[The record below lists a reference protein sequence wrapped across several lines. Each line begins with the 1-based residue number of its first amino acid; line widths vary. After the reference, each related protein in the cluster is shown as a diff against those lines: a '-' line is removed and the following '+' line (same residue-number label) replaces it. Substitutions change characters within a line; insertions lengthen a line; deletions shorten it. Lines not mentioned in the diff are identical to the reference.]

1 MKKFFSKKRNIVIVI
16 VLVIALAA
24 GGVGGY
30 FYYTG
35 GSSGDDVAYVSSVA
49 TITGQTANGL
59 NNRYAGVVEAEE
71 TWSATLDS
79 SLTVDETF
87 VEVGQEVEAGTPLF
101 SYDMTETE
109 ANLKKAQLDLERANN
124 ELATMQNDINELVA
138 ARDATGDESAKA
150 EYTVEIQQAQ
160 LDLTSKQYDITSQ
173 KEEISKLQETI
184 SKGTVNSKIA
194 GVVKSIANSNDM
206 FSSDSSAY
214 ITIVNMNK
222 FQIKGSVNEQNLS
235 SLSADLPVIVYSRA
249 DKDTYWKGTITKV
262 DSNNATSN
270 ASEDSGDSMTSS
282 SNYPF
287 YVSVEDVTGL
297 NMGQHV
303 YIELDQGQL
312 DEDAK
317 GIMLEE
323 YYIDLTDEE
332 HPFVWV
338 DDNGRLAKREVT
350 LGSYDE
356 ETMKYEIKKGLELTD
371 LIAMP
376 YDGLKEGMKTENMDD
391 VASDEEM
398 DSEELEDG
406 EDEMSEDVTEGDVSE
421 DVTEGDASEESG
433 DIEESQG
440 EEVQGF
446 ESIEE

>member
-1 MKKFFSKKRNIVIVI
+1 MKAFFSKKKNIVIVV

-30 FYYTG
+30 YFYTN
-35 GSSGDDVAYVSSVA
+35 GSSGDEVAYVSSVA

-71 TWSATLDS
+71 TWSASLDGT
-79 SLTVDETF
+79 LTVDETF

-109 ANLKKAQLDLERANN
+109 DSLRKAKLDLERANN
-124 ELATMQNDINELVA
+124 ELATMQNDVNELVA
-138 ARDATGDESAKA
+138 ARDATADESAKA

-160 LDLTSKQYDITSQ
+160 LDLTAKQYDITSQ
-173 KEEISKLQETI
+173 KEEISKLEETI

-194 GVVKSIANSNDM
+194 GVVKSIANSNDA
-206 FSSDSSAY
+206 FAADSSAY

-222 FQIKGSVNEQNLS
+222 FQIKGSVNEQNLA
-235 SLSADLPVIVYSRA
+235 SLSADMPVIVYSRA

-270 ASEDSGDSMTSS
+270 ASEDSEDTMTSS

-287 YVSVEDVTGL
+287 YVSVEDATGL

-338 DDNGRLAKREVT
+338 DDNGRLAKRDVT

-391 VASDEEM
+391 ATMDEEM
-398 DSEELEDG
+398 DSEE
-406 EDEMSEDVTEGDVSE
+406 SVEDVTEGDVY
-421 DVTEGDASEESG
+421 EETG

-440 EEVQGF
+440 EEEMQSV